1 MPSIPHKLRCLALGA
16 LTLAAA
22 LSSGDPAQA
31 QGSKGLAKRD
41 PRAEK
46 KACVEAHAKG
56 QALVKDGKLTAARE
70 EFITC
75 GRETCPGAIR
85 KECAAL
91 LTEVEA
97 NQPSIVIE
105 ARDEIGRPTTDVKVF
120 VDDTEIA
127 ASLDGRALEI
137 DPGQH
142 SIRYVSKRGKTI
154 EQSVVILEGQRNR
167 KLSAIFGHPPP
178 PPPPPPKP
186 FQIPVLAYVA
196 GGVGALGL
204 GSFVVW
210 GLLGNSKQGEL
221 EDTCAPRCSQE
232 DADTMRRDFL
242 IADLSLGLAA
252 VALGAAVVITV
263 IENGDEPSPAPAP
276 PPVGVVLRPGGVAAF
291 GRF

>member
-22 LSSGDPAQA
+22 ASAGEPAQA
-31 QGSKGLAKRD
+31 QGRKAPKRD
-41 PRAEK
+41 ARAEK

-56 QALVKDGKLTAARE
+56 QSLMRDGKLTAARE
-70 EFITC
+70 EFINC

-85 KECAAL
+85 KECAAF

-105 ARDEIGRPTTDVKVF
+105 ARDELGRPTTDVKVF

-154 EQSVVILEGQRNR
+154 EQSVLILEGQRNR

-178 PPPPPPKP
+178 PPPPPKP
-186 FQIPVLAYVA
+186 FQIPVLACVA
-196 GGVGALGL
+196 GGVGAVALGN
-204 GSFVVW
+204 FVVW
-210 GLLGNSKQGEL
+210 GLLGNSRQGEL

-263 IENGDEPSPAPAP
+263 IDNGEPSPAPAP
-276 PPVGVVLRPGGVAAF
+276 APAPVGIVLRPGGVAAF